1 MDNSELKSII
11 EGLLFT
17 WGDPLE
23 LKDIA
28 GVLDIKEKETE
39 LIIKE
44 LMDELDY
51 NRRGLRIIKFNNSYQ
66 IGTRP
71 EHYEWI
77 GKLNLGKNKRN
88 LSNAALETL
97 SIIAYRQPIIK
108 SDIEIIRGVRCD
120 RAIET
125 LIERNLV
132 IDVGR
137 RETTGRPIL
146 YGTTDLTRKNFN
158 LANLPK
164 EEEFIKRAT
173 EEIKSG
179 NMGFFKKEV
188 DLILGINKIVVKFDK
203 TDVAKEI
210 IIYVY
215 DKSTLPTES
224 TLIDLKSL

>member
-28 GVLDIKEKETE
+28 GVLDIKEKEAE
-39 LIIKE
+39 IVIRE

-51 NRRGLRIIKFNNSYQ
+51 NRRGLRIIRFNNSFQ

-77 GKLNLGKNKRN
+77 GKLNLSKNKRN

-125 LIERNLV
+125 LMERNLV

-137 RETTGRPIL
+137 RDTTGRPIL
-146 YGTTDLTRKNFN
+146 YGTT
-158 LANLPK
+158 
-164 EEEFIKRAT
+164 EEFLKYFGLENID
-173 EEIKSG
+173 E
-179 NMGFFKKEV
+179 
-188 DLILGINKIVVKFDK
+188 
-203 TDVAKEI
+203 
-210 IIYVY
+210 
-215 DKSTLPTES
+215 LPGLDENLES
-224 TLIDLKSL
+224 AID